1 MKAED
6 IKLGQIVYLADFTR
20 RGIFA
25 AKVTDIHFAEGEK
38 VKDTIIVQIRRSWKY
53 SFEKATLVF
62 HIGDDLDGWVKT
74 NGCHEGLDYSMI
86 SFDFNI
92 LKDEALPH
100 IREFIERDIQTS
112 KAFLEVQERMT
123 EQTAKDELLAIY

>member
-20 RGIFA
+20 SGIFA

-38 VKDTIIVQIRRSWKY
+38 VKDTIIVEIRRTWKY
-53 SFEKATLVF
+53 SYGKATLNF
-62 HIGDDLDGWVKT
+62 HIGDELDGWVGK
-74 NGCHEGLDYSMI
+74 NSYHEGLDYSMI
-86 SFDFNI
+86 SFDFKR

-112 KAFLEVQERMT
+112 KAFLEDQERMT

>member
-38 VKDTIIVQIRRSWKY
+38 VKDTIIVEIRRSWKY
-53 SFEKATLVF
+53 SYEKATLIF
-62 HIGDDLDGWVKT
+62 HIGDELDGWVGE

-86 SFDFNI
+86 SFDFKR
-92 LKDEALPH
+92 LKDEALPY

-112 KAFLEVQERMT
+112 KAFLEDQEQMT
-123 EQTAKDELLAIY
+123 EQTAKNILISIY

>member
-38 VKDTIIVQIRRSWKY
+38 VKDTIIVKIRRTWKY
-53 SFEKATLVF
+53 TYEKATLNF
-62 HIGDDLDGWVKT
+62 HIGDELDGWVGKYSS
-74 NGCHEGLDYSMI
+74 HEGLDYSMI
-86 SFDFNI
+86 SFDFKR
-92 LKDEALPH
+92 LKDEALPY

-123 EQTAKDELLAIY
+123 EQTAKDELYAIY

>member
-6 IKLGQIVYLADFTR
+6 IKLGQIVYLADFNH

-38 VKDTIIVQIRRSWKY
+38 VKDTIIVTIRRSWKFT
-53 SFEKATLVF
+53 FEKATLNF
-62 HIGDDLDGWVKT
+62 HIGDDIDEWVGK

-86 SFDFNI
+86 SFDFKS
-92 LKDEALPH
+92 LKDEALPY
-100 IREFIERDIQTS
+100 IREFVEREIQAG
-112 KAFLEVQERMT
+112 KVFLEGQEQMT
-123 EQTAKDELLAIY
+123 EQTAKDILNSIY